1 MTTRS
6 ALRLSLAVLAISGAA
21 LALPAAPAR
30 ALGVRYVAPS
40 PSQKPEDRS
49 ERDHEP
55 EDRSERDH
63 ESEGRY
69 RPAKPVNAP
78 GPLPVLG
85 AAAAFR
91 WSRRLRARVI
101 AGRPG

>member
-1 MTTRS
+1 MLIRTMTTRS
-6 ALRLSLAVLAISGAA
+6 ALRLSLAALAIGGAA
-21 LALPAAPAR
+21 LVLPAAPAR
-30 ALGVRYVAPS
+30 ALPARDAT
-40 PSQKPEDRS
+40 PSQGPEDRS

-55 EDRSERDH
+55 E
-63 ESEGRY
+63 GRY
-69 RPAKPVNAP
+69 GPAKPVSAP